1 MRKNLLAVHEFP
13 CTNHKPKIDA
23 LVLLHGWG
31 VDSKSWQPLI
41 PHLQKIANLVAIDLP
56 GFGESAALDFF
67 ALDNVVDLIASYLP
81 TQSIL
86 VGWSLGGMLA
96 VQLSVRYPKKISGLV
111 TLAANSKFVAGEG
124 YDAAMLPSV
133 NHQFNEAFATNPT
146 ATLKMF
152 IGLLAQGDSNDRAL
166 LKKLRCLAE
175 PEKIN
180 KNWWQALQLLSAIDN
195 RAAFSAI
202 TQPGIHVLAEQD
214 VLVPVSAAQ
223 SLGKINTNQKIMV
236 IPGAAHAL
244 HWSQPE
250 LVANAISEFLLADS
264 AKNTDSKIVSP
275 SPIINKQ
282 KVAQSFSR
290 AAHTYDAVADL
301 QREVGNRLLQKIAMK
316 NSAGFVLDLGCGT
329 GHFSEALQ
337 QTFPGSNVIGLDIAE
352 GMLRFSRNRHPGF
365 SWLCGDAEYLPLAD
379 SSLDFI
385 FSSLAL
391 QWCENLPQLFAE
403 LHRVLKPGGQL
414 VFSSL
419 GPKTLHELKSAWQ
432 QVDSYVHVNRFQE
445 QQNLEEGLVQN
456 GFKLVDFSRS
466 ESVLN
471 FASLADLVRSL
482 KALGA
487 HNMNPGQAQ
496 GLAGRKKMEAF
507 RQAYEK
513 FRRHGLLPATYD
525 VYYVHA
531 QKVTG

>member
-1 MRKNLLAVHEFP
+1 MPKSPLAVHEFP
-13 CTNHKPKIDA
+13 CTNPTPKIDT

-31 VDSKSWQPLI
+31 VDSKCWQPLM
-41 PHLQKIANLVAIDLP
+41 PHLQKMANVLAIDLP
-56 GFGESAALDFF
+56 GFGESAEVEHF
-67 ALDNVVDLIASYLP
+67 ALDNVTALIASYLP
-81 TQSIL
+81 SQSIL
-86 VGWSLGGMLA
+86 LGWSLGGMLA
-96 VQLSVRYPKKISGLV
+96 LELASRYPQKIVGLV
-111 TLAANSKFVAGEG
+111 TLAANIKFVAGDG
-124 YDAAMLPSV
+124 YNTAMLPLV
-133 NHQFNEAFATNPT
+133 NRQFNEAFVQNP
-146 ATLKMF
+146 AASLKMF
-152 IGLLAQGDSNDRAL
+152 FGLLVQGDSHERTL
-166 LKKLRCLAE
+166 LKKIRGLAE

-180 KNWWQALQLLSAIDN
+180 KNWQQALELLAVIDN

-202 TQPGIHVLAEQD
+202 KQPGLHLLAGQD
-214 VLVPVSAAQ
+214 VLVPASAAQ
-223 SLGKINTNQKIMV
+223 ALEKANSNQTLVV

-250 LVANAISEFLLADS
+250 VIAKLLTEFLLATFS
-264 AKNTDSKIVSP
+264 NKSHRKILS
-275 SPIINKQ
+275 SGPIINKQ

-290 AAHTYDAVADL
+290 AAHTYDAVAQL
-301 QREVGNRLLQKIAMK
+301 QRDVGNRLLQKMPMDR
-316 NSAGFVLDLGCGT
+316 SGGFVLDLGCGT
-329 GHFSEALQ
+329 GYFSNALQ
-337 QTFPGSNVIGLDIAE
+337 QALPRGNIIGLDIAE
-352 GMLRFSRNRHPGF
+352 GMVRFSRSRHPDF
-365 SWLCGDAEYLPLAD
+365 LWLCGDAEHLPLAD
-379 SSLDFI
+379 NSLDFI

-445 QQNLEEGLVQN
+445 QQDLEDGLIQT
-456 GFKLVDFSRS
+456 GFSLLDFTRS

-471 FASLADLVRSL
+471 FATLADLVRSL

-487 HNMNPGQAQ
+487 HNMNAGQAQ

-507 RQAYEK
+507 RAAYEK
-513 FRRHGLLPATYD
+513 FRKHGLLPATYD
-525 VYYVHA
+525 VYYAHA